1 MNLKRRARVVDFPN
15 KSHPPRVPTK
25 DMIKH
30 GMEHWDKVKGVST
43 PVNLLQAWI
52 AMHDY
57 WYRVEQFRVKEQELA
72 ELDGRRP
79 LHVVR

>member
-1 MNLKRRARVVDFPN
+1 MDESRN
-15 KSHPPRVPTK
+15 SHPPRVPTR

-30 GMEHWDKVKGVST
+30 GMKHWDKIKGLSND
-43 PVNLLQAWI
+43 VNMLQAWI

-57 WYRVEQFRVKEQELA
+57 WYRVEQFKVKEQELA

-79 LHVVR
+79 PYVVR